1 MKSPRKVLSVGQCE
15 PDSATLKRYL
25 DQHFSVTIDRAKLP
39 AEAIEKL
46 KTGNHDL
53 VLINR
58 KLDEDYSD
66 GVEILK
72 AIKKDPKLVGIP
84 VMIVSNHDDAQK
96 EAVSLGAE
104 YGFGK
109 LEYQKPETLERLKP
123 FLS

>member
-1 MKSPRKVLSVGQCE
+1 MNGTRKVLSVGQCE
-15 PDSATLKRYL
+15 PDSAALASFLGK
-25 DQHFSVTIDRAKLP
+25 HFSVAIDRAKLP

-46 KTGNHDL
+46 RTGGHDL

-72 AIKKDPKLVGIP
+72 AIKKDEKLSATP
-84 VMIVSNHDDAQK
+84 VMIVTNHDDAQQ
-96 EAVSLGAE
+96 EAVSHGAV

-109 LEYQKPETLERLKP
+109 LEYAKPETVERLKP

>member
-15 PDSATLKRYL
+15 PDSAALKRFL
-25 DQHFSVTIDRAKLP
+25 DQHFSVEIERAKLP
-39 AEAIEKL
+39 ADAIEKM
-46 KTGNHDL
+46 KARGYDL

-72 AIKKDPKLVGIP
+72 TIKRDSALAATP
-84 VMIVSNHDDAQK
+84 VMIVSNHDDAQQ
-96 EAVSLGAE
+96 EAVSHGGV

-109 LEYQKPETLERLKP
+109 LEYQKPETIERLKP

>member
-1 MKSPRKVLSVGQCE
+1 MNEKRKVLSVGQCE
-15 PDSATLKRYL
+15 PDSATLASFLGK
-25 DQHFSVTIDRAKLP
+25 HFSVTIERAKLP

-46 KTGNHDL
+46 GAGRHDL

-72 AIKKDPKLVGIP
+72 AIKKDERLAKTP
-84 VMIVSNHDDAQK
+84 VMIVSNHADAQQ

-109 LEYQKPETLERLKP
+109 LEYQKPETVERLKK
-123 FLS
+123 FLA